1 MQLTEILS
9 ELISFKSITPKD
21 GGSLKFLSDLLKKKN
36 FTCTKLNFGNKKNNT
51 FTTNQFASLK
61 NGNGP
66 HICFAGHVDVV
77 PPGNLNS
84 WSSNPFKAVIK
95 NGKIYGRGACDMKGA
110 IAAYIVA
117 IYNFLDVNKNF
128 KGTISLMTTSD
139 EEGNAKFGTK
149 KIVEWLKKNKIKI
162 DFCIVGE
169 PTNPKLVGEVAKIG
183 RRGSVNCQLTVKGK
197 QGHVAYPK
205 NAINPISDLIK
216 YLNKLQQPLDR
227 GNVNFQPSN
236 LELTSIDTGNVVD
249 NLIPEKISAKFNIR
263 FNTNFTSQGIK
274 KIIKDRLN
282 SVGKNYTIKFNVSG
296 EPFIKESKKYKSF
309 LKKSVKE
316 IAGIDLKMNTS
327 GGTSDARFISKLCPV
342 IEFGPVGKTMHQINE
357 NVKIKDLEILSD
369 IYLKFLEK
377 FFSK

>member
-9 ELISFKSITPKD
+9 ELISFKSISPKD
-21 GGSLKFLSDLLKKKN
+21 GGSLKFLSDLLKKQN
-36 FTCTKLNFGNKKNNT
+36 FTCTNLNFGNKKNNT
-51 FTTNQFASLK
+51 FTTNQFAFLK

-77 PPGNLNS
+77 PPGSLNS

-117 IYNFLDVNKNF
+117 IYNFLDVKKNF

-139 EEGNAKFGTK
+139 EEGNAEFGTK

-183 RRGSVNCQLTVKGK
+183 RRGSVNCLLTVKGK

-216 YLNKLQQPLDR
+216 YLNKLQEPLDR
-227 GNVNFQPSN
+227 GNANFQPSN
-236 LELTSIDTGNVVD
+236 LEVTSIDTGNVVD

-263 FNTNFTSQGIK
+263 FNTNFTSQCIK
-274 KIIKDRLN
+274 KIIRDRLN
-282 SVGKNYTIKFNVSG
+282 TVGKNYTIKFNVSG

-309 LKKSVKE
+309 LKKSVQE
-316 IAGIDLKMNTS
+316 VAGIGLKMDTS

-342 IEFGPVGKTMHQINE
+342 IEFGSVGRTMHQINE
-357 NVKIKDLEILSD
+357 NVRIKDLEILSD

-377 FFSK
+377 FFSN

>member
-1 MQLTEILS
+1 M
-9 ELISFKSITPKD
+9 
-21 GGSLKFLSDLLKKKN
+21 
-36 FTCTKLNFGNKKNNT
+36 
-51 FTTNQFASLK
+51 K

-377 FFSK
+377 FFSR